1 MHSTLV
7 HGSLKRE
14 EFKRNRWFLLREE
27 FKRNRWFLL
36 REEFKRNHR
45 FLLREEFK
53 RNRRFLF
60 LKLIY
65 FYVKMQNTYKIQ

>member
-1 MHSTLV
+1 MEGRGHMRKLV
-7 HGSLKRE
+7 E
-14 EFKRNRWFLLREE
+14 TVEFKRNRWFLFVGFPR
-27 FKRNRWFLL
+27 

-53 RNRRFLF
+53 RNRWFLF